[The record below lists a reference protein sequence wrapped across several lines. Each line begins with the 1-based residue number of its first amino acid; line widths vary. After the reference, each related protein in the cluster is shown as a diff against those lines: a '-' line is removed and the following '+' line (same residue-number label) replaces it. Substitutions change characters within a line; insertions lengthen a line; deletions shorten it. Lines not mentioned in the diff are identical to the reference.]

1 VKRGLTLLVFSAT
14 FALAQSEKITIR
26 MVPEPN
32 QTIRMNMTQEMQ
44 MDIVME
50 AIPGLPPG
58 AAMPPMK
65 MVSKTV
71 TAMTQKVGP
80 ANAQGNVE
88 SEVIYDEIR
97 TETTM
102 NGQRVPSN
110 VNTPF
115 VGKRMTV
122 TYDKEGNVVD
132 FKLPPDAGLPPESL
146 RDMLKSI
153 SANLPALSLAVGETA
168 NVPLDFVVPIP
179 VPSAAPLKVDGQIT
193 HKLLSVET
201 GADGRLGRFEHTL
214 DGKMLNTVEFAVP
227 TGNVKMTIDFTMS
240 GGGSMLVNVV
250 KGVLRSS
257 ESNATFG
264 GKISM
269 APGAA
274 PAPMPPMTL
283 QGTIKTTITGT
294 N

>member
-1 VKRGLTLLVFSAT
+1 VKRVLTLLVFSAT

-50 AIPGLPPG
+50 PIPGLPPG

-65 MVSKTV
+65 MLSKTV

-88 SEVIYDEIR
+88 SEIVYDDMR
-97 TETTM
+97 TESTM
-102 NGQRVPSN
+102 NGQRFPSN
-110 VNTPF
+110 MNTPF

-122 TYDKEGNVVD
+122 TYDKAGNVVD
-132 FKLPPDAGLPPESL
+132 FKLPPDLGLPPESL
-146 RDMLKSI
+146 RDMLKTI
-153 SANLPALSLAVGETA
+153 SANLPSVPLAVGETA
-168 NVPLDFVVPIP
+168 NVPLDFVIPIP
-179 VPSAAPLKVDGQIT
+179 IPSAAPLKVDGQVT
-193 HKLLSVET
+193 HKLVSVET
-201 GADGRLGRFEHTL
+201 GADGRIGRFEQTL
-214 DGKMLNTVEFAVP
+214 DGKMVHTLEFAVP

-240 GGGSMLVNVV
+240 GGGSVLVNLV

-257 ESNATFG
+257 ESTATFG

-283 QGTIKTTITGT
+283 QGTIKTTIAGT